1 MVKKQ
6 QFHMIEPNHATSIQ
20 ELIYLLQEVKT
31 KQLITLN

>member
-6 QFHMIEPNHATSIQ
+6 QFHIIEPNNATSIQ
-20 ELIYLLQEVKT
+20 ELIYSLQEVKT